1 MRTWPL
7 IVFVGMSFFGC
18 SGKRPDF
25 DLTGNQLPPCPDS
38 PNCVSS
44 QATDEGHRVEPLS
57 FEGDPAAAWDRLA
70 SAVRD
75 MPRAEVVQ
83 DTGEWMHATFASRIF
98 RFVDDALFHL
108 NPAERMIHVR
118 SASRV
123 GYSDLGANR
132 KRVKAIRSAFEKSGT
147 TGHPEQR
154 MEKPPVSSQNKTI
167 SAD

>member
-7 IVFVGMSFFGC
+7 IVLVGMSLFGC

-44 QATDEGHRVEPLS
+44 QAADEGHRVEPLA

-70 SAVRD
+70 SVVRD
-75 MPRAEVVQ
+75 MPRAEIVQ
-83 DTGEWMHATFASRIF
+83 DDGEWMHATFASRIF
-98 RFVDDALFHL
+98 RFVDDVLFHL
-108 NPAERMIHVR
+108 SPEDRRIHVR

-132 KRVKAIRSAFEKSGT
+132 KRVEAIRSAFEKAEAT
-147 TGHPEQR
+147 AHPE
-154 MEKPPVSSQNKTI
+154 
-167 SAD
+167 

>member
-7 IVFVGMSFFGC
+7 IVLVGMSLFGC

-25 DLTGNQLPPCPDS
+25 DLTGNRLPPCPDS

-44 QATDEGHRVEPLS
+44 QAPDEGHRVEPLA

-70 SAVRD
+70 SVVRD
-75 MPRAEVVQ
+75 MPRTEIVQ
-83 DTGEWMHATFASRIF
+83 DTGDWIHATFTSKIF

-108 NPAERMIHVR
+108 SPEDRRIHVR

-132 KRVKAIRSAFEKSGT
+132 KRVEDIRSAFEKAKAT
-147 TGHPEQR
+147 AHPE
-154 MEKPPVSSQNKTI
+154 
-167 SAD
+167 